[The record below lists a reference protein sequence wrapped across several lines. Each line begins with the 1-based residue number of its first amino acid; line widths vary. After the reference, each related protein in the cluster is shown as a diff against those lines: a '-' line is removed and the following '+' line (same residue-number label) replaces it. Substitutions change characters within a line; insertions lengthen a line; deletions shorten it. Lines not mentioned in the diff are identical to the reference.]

1 MKILFLCRLYYPHV
15 GGVEKHV
22 EKISNILSRKHQ
34 IKIITE
40 KYDASLKDYEKING
54 IEIYRL
60 PPGNK
65 WAIWKWMKVN
75 KHLLKWADIIHVH
88 DVYFWILPFRL
99 RNWRAKTYITFH
111 GYEGNDA
118 PNIKQIFW
126 HKVNKWLTRG
136 NICIGD
142 FHKKWYHVTPDIVS
156 YGAV

>member
-1 MKILFLCRLYYPHV
+1 MKIVFLCRLYYPHV

-34 IKIITE
+34 IKIITQ
-40 KYDASLKDYEKING
+40 KYEMNQKDYEKRDG

-60 PPGNK
+60 PMGNK
-65 WAIWKWMKVN
+65 WVIWKWMKIN

-88 DVYFWILPFRL
+88 DVYFWIFPYRL
-99 RNWRAKTYITFH
+99 RNWKSKTYITFH
-111 GYEGNDA
+111 GYEGNNA
-118 PNIKQIFW
+118 PNIKQVFW
-126 HKVNKWLTRG
+126 HKVNAWLTRG

-142 FHKKWYHVTPDIVS
+142 FHKKWYHVNPNIVS